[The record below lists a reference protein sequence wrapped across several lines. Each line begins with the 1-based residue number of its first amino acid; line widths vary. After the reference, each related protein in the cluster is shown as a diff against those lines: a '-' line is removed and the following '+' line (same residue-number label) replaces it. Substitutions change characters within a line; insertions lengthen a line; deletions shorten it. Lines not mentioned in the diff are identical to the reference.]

1 MTEHDAGGDAPW
13 LTLAEAAE
21 RSGRHI
27 DAIRTMARRGK
38 LERRKGN
45 AGQWLVR
52 LSPDALLA
60 AHDRGGDAV
69 SDTRADAG
77 LAEVV
82 AELKEEVTEL
92 RVALARSEAGHNAAL
107 AQVRAEGETRA
118 AKAEAELEA
127 SRTMLGQERVR
138 GDRLE
143 AALAEARRP
152 WLAKVIEGLR
162 RKG

>member
-1 MTEHDAGGDAPW
+1 MVTEPDAGDDAPW
-13 LTLAEAAE
+13 LTLAEAAA

-27 DAIRTMARRGK
+27 DALRTMARRGK

-52 LSPDALLA
+52 LPAEGLTGPDRDSDPASDA
-60 AHDRGGDAV
+60 GG
-69 SDTRADAG
+69 DAG

-82 AELKEEVTEL
+82 AELREEVTEL
-92 RVALARSEAGHNAAL
+92 RVALARSEAGHDAAL

-127 SRTMLGQERVR
+127 ARTMLGQERSR
-138 GDRLE
+138 ADRLE

-152 WLAKVIEGLR
+152 WLAKVLEGLR
-162 RKG
+162 RR

>member
-1 MTEHDAGGDAPW
+1 MV
-13 LTLAEAAE
+13 
-21 RSGRHI
+21 
-27 DAIRTMARRGK
+27 RRGK

-52 LSPDALLA
+52 LPTGGLTGS
-60 AHDRGGDAV
+60 DRGGDAV
-69 SDTRADAG
+69 SDAG

-92 RVALARSEAGHNAAL
+92 RVALARSEAGHDAAL
-107 AQVRAEGETRA
+107 AQVRAEGDARA

-127 SRTMLGQERVR
+127 ARAMLSQERTR
-138 GDRLE
+138 ADRFE

>member
-21 RSGRHI
+21 RSGRHV

-52 LSPDALLA
+52 LPPDGLLTNP
-60 AHDRGGDAV
+60 DRGGDAG
-69 SDTRADAG
+69 SDAG
-77 LAEVV
+77 LTEVV

-92 RVALARSEAGHNAAL
+92 RVALARSEAGHDAAL
-107 AQVRAEGETRA
+107 AQVRAEGETQA

-127 SRTMLGQERVR
+127 ARTMLGQERTR
-138 GDRLE
+138 ADRLE

-152 WLAKVIEGLR
+152 WLAKVLEGLR

>member
-1 MTEHDAGGDAPW
+1 MV
-13 LTLAEAAE
+13 
-21 RSGRHI
+21 
-27 DAIRTMARRGK
+27 RRGK

-52 LSPDALLA
+52 LPPEGMTGP
-60 AHDRGGDAV
+60 DRGGDAA
-69 SDTRADAG
+69 SDAG

-92 RVALARSEAGHNAAL
+92 RVALARSEAGHDAGL

-127 SRTMLGQERVR
+127 ARTTLGQERAR
-138 GDRLE
+138 ADRLE

-152 WLAKVIEGLR
+152 WLAKVLEGLR
-162 RKG
+162 RG

>member
-1 MTEHDAGGDAPW
+1 VTEHDAGGDAPW

-45 AGQWLVR
+45 AGQWLVK
-52 LSPDALLA
+52 LPPDALLTA
-60 AHDRGGDAV
+60 PDRGGDAA

-127 SRTMLGQERVR
+127 ARTMLGQERSR
-138 GDRLE
+138 TDRLE

-152 WLAKVIEGLR
+152 WLAKVIEGWR
-162 RKG
+162 RR

>member
-1 MTEHDAGGDAPW
+1 VTEPDQDSDAPW
-13 LTLAEAAE
+13 LTLAEAAA

-27 DAIRTMARRGK
+27 DAIRTMVRRGK

-52 LSPDALLA
+52 LPPNGMIGPDRSSDA
-60 AHDRGGDAV
+60 ASDAGGDAW
-69 SDTRADAG
+69 

-92 RVALARSEAGHNAAL
+92 RVALARSEAGHDAAL
-107 AQVRAEGETRA
+107 AQVKAEGETRA

-127 SRTMLGQERVR
+127 SRTMLAQERAR

-152 WLAKVIEGLR
+152 WLAKVLEGLK